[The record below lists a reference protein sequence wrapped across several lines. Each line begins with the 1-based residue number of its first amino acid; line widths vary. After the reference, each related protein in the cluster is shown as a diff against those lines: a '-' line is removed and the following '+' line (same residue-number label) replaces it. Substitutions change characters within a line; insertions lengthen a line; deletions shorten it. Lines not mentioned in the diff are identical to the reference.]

1 MKSVLATL
9 ATLAT
14 FAATAAETFCNPM
27 PVPDTPVGILC
38 RDSLNGE
45 ALPEIPWQN
54 DCWKNAACGLKEV
67 RQFRELADPVVL
79 AEGDMW
85 YLYSSA
91 GLMWTSDDFGGTW
104 RHVGVQAEADYA
116 PAVAKF
122 RGKYYLCTSGGPLSV
137 ADSPTGPFRTL
148 GAFDK
153 KSFSSDPQMPH
164 TLDPALFVDGDH
176 LYLYWGCFAKPKA
189 VWCVELDPENPLR
202 AKTPGS
208 AVCLVEFDTE
218 RYPWLD
224 RLIEGA
230 WVFKR
235 SGTYYLAFATYG
247 TSDPRYSWCAMK
259 GPGPLGPFVPQKNN
273 PFFMTEKGLVTGTG
287 HGSIWCDKNGD
298 WWINSCVAV
307 CAYHGFERLLA
318 QDRLF
323 FEPDGDIAV
332 GKATETPQW
341 LPSSGRKGDTGW
353 KAIPLKSAR
362 PEATDGSLKTWSA
375 VEGLPSKTVFEFPGE
390 RTIRSF
396 RVIWR
401 DLGLDTNRGVLPG
414 PYRYRVDYRSNGVW
428 WTWLDA
434 SKNDVDLMVDYREAL
449 EAKADAVRL
458 VVLSAPPGI
467 TPGLVEFTV
476 FGCMFGE
483 LGRGSPFPV
492 PLSQFPI
499 KGDQP

>member
-1 MKSVLATL
+1 MRSWNILAVSL
-9 ATLAT
+9 
-14 FAATAAETFCNPM
+14 FACFSASAVETFCNPM
-27 PVPDTPVGILC
+27 PIPDTPVGVLC
-38 RDSLNGE
+38 RDARNGDVI
-45 ALPEIPWQN
+45 PESGWMR
-54 DCWKNAACGLKEV
+54 DCWARAACNLSEV
-67 RQFRELADPVVL
+67 RQYRELADPVVL
-79 AEGDMW
+79 AEGDTW

-91 GLMWTSDDFGGTW
+91 GLMWTSEDFGGTW
-104 RHVGVQAEADYA
+104 HHVPVQEEAGYA

-137 ADSPTGPFRTL
+137 ADLPTGPFRTL
-148 GAFDK
+148 GRFDLA
-153 KSFSSDPQMPH
+153 SFSSDPQMPQ
-164 TLDPALFVDGDH
+164 TLDPALFVDGDR
-176 LYLYWGCFAKPKA
+176 LYLYWGCCAKPKS
-189 VWCVELDPENPLR
+189 VWCVELDPADPRR
-202 AKTPGS
+202 ALAPGS
-208 AVCLVEFDTE
+208 AVCLVEFDRE
-218 RYPWLD
+218 KYPWIVN
-224 RLIEGA
+224 LIEGA

-235 SGTYYLAFATYG
+235 DGMYYLTYATYG
-247 TSDPRYSWCAMK
+247 TEDSRYCWCAMK
-259 GPGPLGPFVPQKNN
+259 GAGPLGPFVPQKRN

-287 HGSIWCDKNGD
+287 HGSIWRDLSGD
-298 WWINSCVAV
+298 WWINSCVSV

-318 QDRLF
+318 QDRLY

-341 LPSSGRKGDTGW
+341 LPASGRKGDTGW

-414 PYRYRVDYRSNGVW
+414 PYRYRIDYRSNGVW

-434 SKNDVDLMVDYREAL
+434 SKNDVDLMVDYREAP

-476 FGCMFGE
+476 FCE
-483 LGRGSPFPV
+483 
-492 PLSQFPI
+492 
-499 KGDQP
+499 